1 MKEFFMEEQSA
12 IQREKLS
19 VALSSIAGAV
29 VITGLKVVVGVMTG
43 SLGILAEAAHS
54 ALDFIAAIITFFAV
68 KISGRPADKTHAY
81 GHGKVENISA
91 LAETLLLLVTCIW
104 IIYEA
109 YERLT
114 GKAVHVEVSFWSFFV
129 MAVSIVVDY
138 SRSKALY
145 RVAKKFNSQAL
156 EADALHFKTDIWSS
170 SVVLLGLSLT
180 LVNVPIADSIAALIV
195 AVIVVFVSLELG
207 KRTLDDLLDK
217 APRGMEEGIGRIVT
231 AVPGIVHT
239 EKIRVRSVGAKN
251 FIDLTVQIARTVP
264 FAIAH
269 DMVHEAELALQKE
282 YPDTDI
288 IIHPEPV
295 ETPDET
301 LIDKVKLLLSRERL
315 TAHDVQVFQV
325 GGRYQIEFQLEFVPN
340 EEFIHAHERVNELE
354 MLIKKEIPNV
364 QTVIIH
370 IEESR
375 ENIVVSH
382 DVTANATKLGKQI
395 IAMAMSHGEIIDC
408 QILSVLESN
417 GDYRVSLA
425 CTVDKSRSLERVH
438 EISTA
443 IENKLLVEFP
453 FIKEV
458 TIHAEPN

>member
-1 MKEFFMEEQSA
+1 MEEHSA

-29 VITGLKVVVGVMTG
+29 LITGLKIVVGVMTG

-81 GHGKVENISA
+81 GHGKVENVSA
-91 LAETLLLLVTCIW
+91 LAETLLLLATCVW

-109 YERLT
+109 VERLT

-129 MAVSIVVDY
+129 MIVSIVVDY

-180 LVNVPIADSIAALIV
+180 MLQVPIADSIAALIV

-207 KRTLDDLLDK
+207 KRTLDDLMDK
-217 APRGMEEGIGRIVT
+217 APRGMEESIRRIVT
-231 AVPGIVHT
+231 SVPGIYFAD
-239 EKIRVRSVGAKN
+239 KIRVRSVGAKN
-251 FIDLTVQIARTVP
+251 FIDLTVHISRTTP

-269 DMVHEAELALQKE
+269 DLVHQAEVALQAE
-282 YPDTDI
+282 YTDTDI

-315 TAHDVQVFQV
+315 TAHDVQVFLV
-325 GGRYQIEFQLEFVPN
+325 DGKYQIDFQLEFVPN
-340 EEFIHAHERVNELE
+340 EKFIHAHERVSELE
-354 MLIKKEIPNV
+354 MLIKQEIPNV

-375 ENIVVSH
+375 ENITVSRN
-382 DVTANATKLGKQI
+382 VTPNALKLSKEI
-395 IAMAMSHGEIIDC
+395 TAMAMSNAELIDC

-425 CTVDKSRSLERVH
+425 CTVDKAHSLEHVH

-443 IENKLLVEFP
+443 IENKILVEFP

>member
-1 MKEFFMEEQSA
+1 MTDQSSM
-12 IQREKLS
+12 QREKMS
-19 VALSSIAGAV
+19 VALSSILGAV
-29 VITGLKVVVGVMTG
+29 LITGMKIVVGVMTG

-54 ALDFIAAIITFFAV
+54 ALDFIAALITLFAV

-91 LAETLLLLVTCIW
+91 LAETLLLLLTCVW
-104 IIYEA
+104 IIFEA

-129 MAVSIVVDY
+129 MVISIGVDY
-138 SRSKALY
+138 TRSKALY
-145 RVAKKFNSQAL
+145 RVAKKYNSQAL

-170 SVVLLGLSLT
+170 GVVILGLVMT
-180 LVNVPIADSIAALIV
+180 LLKVPIADSLAALIV

-217 APRGMEEGIGRIVT
+217 APRGMEEEIRRIVT
-231 AVPGIVHT
+231 SVPGIYHT
-239 EKIRVRSVGAKN
+239 DKIRVRSVGAKN

-269 DMVHEAELALQKE
+269 DLVDKAELALRNE

-315 TAHDVQVFQV
+315 IAHDVQVFLVQ
-325 GGRYQIEFQLEFVPN
+325 GKYQIEFQLEFVPN
-340 EEFIHAHERVNELE
+340 EEFIHAHERVSELE
-354 MLIKKEIPNV
+354 MIIKREIPNV
-364 QTVIIH
+364 ETVIIH

-375 ENIVVSH
+375 ENIVVSQ
-382 DVTANATKLGKQI
+382 DVTANAQKLSKQI
-395 IAMAMSHGEIIDC
+395 TAMAMSHAELIGC
-408 QILSVLESN
+408 QVLSVLESN
-417 GDYRVSLA
+417 GEYRVSLA
-425 CTVDKSRSLERVH
+425 CTVDKSHSLERVH

-443 IENKLLVEFP
+443 VENKILVEFP

>member
-1 MKEFFMEEQSA
+1 MEDHSA
-12 IQREKLS
+12 NQKEKLS
-19 VALSSIAGAV
+19 VALSSIGGAV
-29 VITGLKVVVGVMTG
+29 VITGMKIVVGVMTG

-54 ALDFIAAIITFFAV
+54 ALDFIAAVITFIAV

-81 GHGKVENISA
+81 GHGKVENVSA
-91 LAETLLLLVTCIW
+91 LAETLLLLLTCVW

-109 YERLT
+109 VERLT

-129 MAVSIVVDY
+129 MLVSIAVDY
-138 SRSKALY
+138 TRSKALY

-170 SVVLLGLSLT
+170 SVVILGLVMTML
-180 LVNVPIADSIAALIV
+180 NVPVADSIAALIV

-207 KRTLDDLLDK
+207 KRTLDDLMDK
-217 APRGMEEGIGRIVT
+217 APRGMEEEIRRIVT
-231 AVPGIVHT
+231 GVAGVYFADR
-239 EKIRVRSVGAKN
+239 IRVRSVGAKN

-269 DMVHEAELALQKE
+269 DLVHQAELKLKE
-282 YPDTDI
+282 VYPDTDI

-315 TAHDVQVFQV
+315 IAHDVQVFLV
-325 GGRYQIEFQLEFVPN
+325 RDRYQIEFQLEFVPD
-340 EEFIHAHERVNELE
+340 EQFVHAHERVSELE
-354 MLIKKEIPNV
+354 VLIKQEIPNV

-375 ENIVVSH
+375 ENITVSH
-382 DVTANATKLGKQI
+382 DVTANAMKLSAQI
-395 IAMAMSHGEIIDC
+395 TAMAMSNAELIDC
-408 QILSVLESN
+408 TILSVLESN

-425 CTVDKSRSLERVH
+425 CTVDKAHSLEHVH

-443 IENKLLVEFP
+443 VENKLLVEFP